1 MLRPSQTATID
12 SDSGAHRHQGFS
24 RIDGELHACIRDVDR
39 LPPFLMNVVGNGDAW
54 LFAGSN
60 GGLTA
65 GRRDP
70 DWAVFP
76 YQTVDKLLATP
87 TASGA
92 VTILRIGADVWEPFV
107 GPKADGRRR
116 HPALSPAS

>member
-12 SDSGAHRHQGFS
+12 ADAGALRHQGFS
-24 RIDGELHACIRDVDR
+24 RIDGELHACIRDVER

-76 YQTVDKLLATP
+76 YQTADKILATP
-87 TASGA
+87 LPTTFIRNGGNRSTSRMQACSSPS
-92 VTILRIGADVWEPFV
+92 ILENP
-107 GPKADGRRR
+107 
-116 HPALSPAS
+116 